1 MQNVLISA
9 CLLGV
14 DCKYNGSNNKLD
26 DEIIH
31 SLKEKYNLIP
41 VCPEIM
47 GGMPTPRNPVEITD
61 GKVFDNDGVEFTKEF
76 EKGSEEVVKLAK
88 LYDATIAILKEN
100 SPSCGSNYIYDGT
113 FNHQKIKGMGIAAHK
128 LSKENI
134 KLFSEEN
141 VKILL

>member
-14 DCKYNGSNNKLD
+14 DCKYNGSNNELNE
-26 DEIIH
+26 EIINL
-31 SLKEKYNLIP
+31 LKEKYNLIP

-47 GGMPTPRNPVEITD
+47 GGMPTPRNPIEITD
-61 GKVFDNDGVEFTKEF
+61 GKVFDYDGEEFTKEF
-76 EKGSEEVVKLAK
+76 EKGSEEVLKLAK
-88 LYDATIAILKEN
+88 LYDITIAILKEN

-113 FNHQKIKGMGIAAHK
+113 FNHKKIKGMGIAALK

-134 KLFSEEN
+134 KLFTEEN

>member
-47 GGMPTPRNPVEITD
+47 GGMPTPRNPIEIKD
-61 GKVFDNDGVEFTKEF
+61 GKVFDYDGEEFTKEF
-76 EKGSEEVVKLAK
+76 EKGSEEVLKLAK
-88 LYDATIAILKEN
+88 LYNSSIAILKEN

-113 FNHQKIKGMGIAAHK
+113 FNHQKIKGMGFTAQK

-134 KLFSEEN
+134 KLFNEEN
-141 VKILL
+141 VKKLL

>member
-26 DEIIH
+26 EETINL
-31 SLKEKYNLIP
+31 LKEKYNLIP

-47 GGMPTPRNPVEITD
+47 GGMPTPRNPVEIMD
-61 GKVFDNDGVEFTKEF
+61 GKVFDYDGEEFTKEF
-76 EKGSEEVVKLAK
+76 EKGSDEVLKLAK
-88 LYDATIAILKEN
+88 LYYATIAILKEN